1 MSITEFVYK
10 ILQNFIG
17 IFFSCQNSKEW
28 DCSKSI
34 DFKGPYIRPLTM
46 TTESS
51 RNVEICGKTTSNVL
65 MYALVLQIVG
75 RIHTTYLL

>member
-17 IFFSCQNSKEW
+17 IFFSCQ
-28 DCSKSI
+28 KSEI
-34 DFKGPYIRPLTM
+34 VVKILILKAHKYIRPLTM

>member
-1 MSITEFVYK
+1 M
-10 ILQNFIG
+10 QNFIG
-17 IFFSCQNSKEW
+17 NFFFLSKDW
-28 DCSKSI
+28 DCSKDI

-65 MYALVLQIVG
+65 MHALVLQIVV